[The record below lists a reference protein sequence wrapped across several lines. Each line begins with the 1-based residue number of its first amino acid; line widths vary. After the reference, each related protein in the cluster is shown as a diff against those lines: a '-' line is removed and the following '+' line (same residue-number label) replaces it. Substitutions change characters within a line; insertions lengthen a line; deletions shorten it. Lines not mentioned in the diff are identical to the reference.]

1 MSNLPGPLGFLSISI
16 IIAVPIAN
24 NATKT
29 KIKTV
34 KNVLIIGP
42 YYTIVKVKS
51 KSPICKKCGHKE
63 TLENI
68 NYSATSKILIA
79 QVPRVRKKDGLDI
92 YPLYCLKCNF
102 ITEWAA
108 DPNNISGK
116 AVDGVEYFK
125 TFKINKKYKEYFTDI
140 EDNFS

>member
-1 MSNLPGPLGFLSISI
+1 MKNL
-16 IIAVPIAN
+16 
-24 NATKT
+24 
-29 KIKTV
+29 
-34 KNVLIIGP
+34 
-42 YYTIVKVKS
+42 
-51 KSPICKKCGHKE
+51 ICKKCGHKE

-140 EDNFS
+140 EDNLVRRGYTNSEKVIYSIDDVDKRTSNKAFSLLKLKKIIVSKGLLIF

>member
-1 MSNLPGPLGFLSISI
+1 MKNL
-16 IIAVPIAN
+16 
-24 NATKT
+24 
-29 KIKTV
+29 
-34 KNVLIIGP
+34 
-42 YYTIVKVKS
+42 
-51 KSPICKKCGHKE
+51 ICKKCGHKE

-79 QVPRVRKKDGLDI
+79 QVPKVRKKDGLDI

-116 AVDGVEYFK
+116 AVEGVEYFK
-125 TFKINKKYKEYFTDI
+125 TFKINKKYKEYFANI
-140 EDNFS
+140 EDNLVRRGYTKSEKVKYSIGWILIIVGILAYLKS

>member
-1 MSNLPGPLGFLSISI
+1 MSPREIWETKKKGEMKNL
-16 IIAVPIAN
+16 
-24 NATKT
+24 
-29 KIKTV
+29 
-34 KNVLIIGP
+34 
-42 YYTIVKVKS
+42 
-51 KSPICKKCGHKE
+51 ICKKCGHKE

-79 QVPRVRKKDGLDI
+79 QVSRVRKKDGLDI

-116 AVDGVEYFK
+116 AVEGVEYFK
-125 TFKINKKYKEYFTDI
+125 TFKINKKYKEYFANI
-140 EDNFS
+140 EDNLVRRGYTKSEKVKYSIGWILIIVGILAYLKS

>member
-1 MSNLPGPLGFLSISI
+1 MKNL
-16 IIAVPIAN
+16 
-24 NATKT
+24 
-29 KIKTV
+29 
-34 KNVLIIGP
+34 
-42 YYTIVKVKS
+42 
-51 KSPICKKCGHKE
+51 ICKKCGHKE

-116 AVDGVEYFK
+116 AVEGVEYFK
-125 TFKINKKYKEYFTDI
+125 TFKINKKYKEYFADI
-140 EDNFS
+140 EDNLVRRGYTKSEKVKYSIGCILIIVGILAYLKS